1 MKNSK
6 TIISASLCLCLCFAS
21 CGKVEQI
28 IEEEAPVIEEE
39 TTDPVVAEEE
49 VWTLKVEAGEKGDAV
64 TKALSLN
71 DNGTIKSEWTQNDE
85 VVVHK
90 YLDNGQLTLVANIGT
105 LSAETSGAHTTFS
118 GSLTSVDGLSV
129 GSKLRLS
136 YPDYNTDYRG
146 QDGTLKYI
154 SDHCNF
160 SFAEVEI
167 TDLNTETHVIST
179 TNAAFKNCQAIWKMK
194 FKDANGDINV
204 TSVTIAAD
212 YIKNYTSG
220 SLVFVGQITITP
232 ATPTNEIWVAVS
244 SMNRDN
250 NYVIK
255 CVTDNSRKLSCVKKG
270 NLQAG
275 KYYTSTLTMTPLD
288 ANFITEINTVSDL
301 VQLSNEVSIGKT
313 YEGQTVTLKND
324 LNLSEIDNFQPI
336 GLSATLPFKGSFNG
350 NHKTISNLKI
360 TTESS
365 SANYTGL
372 FGYISGTA
380 TSVYDLTLAN
390 CTISSNNDN
399 KTGGIAGYAE
409 GAFTNCHVTGSVTG
423 QTSVGGIIGNASNNN
438 VSISGCTFH
447 GSVTAEKANGGNAGG
462 IVSLCGPKLVNCT
475 NYGTVTGTE
484 RAGGI
489 TSQTQNSAMDAITS
503 CINHGNVTGRTRV
516 GGIVGQATGAMGII
530 NCTNHGKVKS
540 NGKGWFSHNS
550 SSSENLYGSFTGGIV
565 GWNDHEGSETTIS
578 GCINNGA
585 VEAVDNYVGG
595 IIGWASL
602 TNSSTDNHDTYITIT
617 DCENNG
623 AVQSAKN
630 CVGGIVGATSVGRK
644 NAIIRI
650 LSCVNTESVTG
661 VNYVGGIAGQLNGTT
676 YDYSEISG
684 AGPSKNNLEN
694 NLNLGAVSAT
704 SYKGGIAGGR
714 HNDTY
719 GLFNYVSNYYTS
731 ASIVSGGVNGVDQ
744 EGAKGA
750 YKIAGASG
758 VSVTTTTTENVLHGG
773 VKYFVSG
780 KSVTV
785 TLSGGSSYS
794 AVDGA
799 SNPVALTGKG
809 GGSYTLTM
817 PAADVTISG
826 VNVNNWL

>member
-1 MKNSK
+1 
-6 TIISASLCLCLCFAS
+6 
-21 CGKVEQI
+21 
-28 IEEEAPVIEEE
+28 
-39 TTDPVVAEEE
+39 
-49 VWTLKVEAGEKGDAV
+49 
-64 TKALSLN
+64 
-71 DNGTIKSEWTQNDE
+71 
-85 VVVHK
+85 
-90 YLDNGQLTLVANIGT
+90 
-105 LSAETSGAHTTFS
+105 
-118 GSLTSVDGLSV
+118 
-129 GSKLRLS
+129 
-136 YPDYNTDYRG
+136 
-146 QDGTLKYI
+146 
-154 SDHCNF
+154 
-160 SFAEVEI
+160 
-167 TDLNTETHVIST
+167 
-179 TNAAFKNCQAIWKMK
+179 MK
-194 FKDANGDINV
+194 FQDADGDINV

-220 SLVFVGQITITP
+220 SLAFIGQITITP

-255 CVTDNSRKLSCVKKG
+255 CVTSDSRKLSCVKKG
-270 NLQAG
+270 NLQSG
-275 KYYTSTLTMTPLD
+275 KYYTSTLTMEPID

-313 YEGQTVTLKND
+313 YEGQTVTLNSNLD
-324 LNLSEIDNFQPI
+324 LSEIDNFQPI
-336 GLSATLPFKGSFNG
+336 GLTASLPFKGSFNG
-350 NHKTISNLKI
+350 NYKTISKLKI
-360 TTESS
+360 TTGSS

-380 TSVYDLTLAN
+380 TSVYDLTLTD
-390 CTISSNNDN
+390 CTITSSNDN
-399 KTGGIAGYAE
+399 KTGGIAGFSE
-409 GAFTNCHVTGSVTG
+409 GTFTNCHVTGSVTG

-489 TSQTQNSAMDAITS
+489 TSQTQNSAVDAITS
-503 CINHGNVTGRTRV
+503 CINYGDVTGRTRV

-617 DCENNG
+617 GCKNNG

-650 LSCVNTESVTG
+650 LSCVNTESVSG

-676 YDYSEISG
+676 YDYAGISG

-750 YKIAGASG
+750 YKIAGAGG
-758 VSVTTTTTENVLHGG
+758 VSVTPTTTEDVLHEG

-785 TLSGGSSYS
+785 TLSGGTSYS
-794 AVDGA
+794 AVDGS
-799 SNPVALTGKG
+799 SNTVALTPNG
-809 GGSYTLTM
+809 GDSYTLTM
-817 PAADVTISG
+817 PAADVTISA
-826 VNVNNWL
+826 N

>member
-6 TIISASLCLCLCFAS
+6 LIIPVLLSLSLGFAS
-21 CGKVEQI
+21 CNKVDEI
-28 IEEEAPVIEEE
+28 IEEETPN
-39 TTDPVVAEEE
+39 TVAEEE

-146 QDGTLKYI
+146 QDGTLQYI

-194 FKDANGDINV
+194 FQDANGDINV

-220 SLVFVGQITITP
+220 SLAFIGQITITP

-324 LNLSEIDNFQPI
+324 LDLSEIDNFQPI
-336 GLSATLPFKGSFNG
+336 GLTASLPFKGSFNG

-372 FGYISGTA
+372 FGYMAGASG
-380 TSVYDLTLAN
+380 SVYDLTLSECA
-390 CTISSNNDN
+390 ILSNNNN
-399 KTGGIAGYAE
+399 KTGGMAGYSE
-409 GAFTNCHVTGSVTG
+409 GSFTNCTVLSGSVTG
-423 QTSVGGIIGNASNNN
+423 KKDVAGIVSHISMYGSRSPISNCHFSGTVTATAGTAAGIINLTTVDVLN
-438 VSISGCTFH
+438 CTNT
-447 GSVTAEKANGGNAGG
+447 GTITATSYAGG
-462 IVSLCGPKLVNCT
+462 IVSSGNKVVKDCNNT
-475 NYGTVTGTE
+475 
-484 RAGGI
+484 
-489 TSQTQNSAMDAITS
+489 
-503 CINHGNVTGRTRV
+503 GNVTGGYAAGGIIGYASGGGKISSCSNSGNVRATNKANWDKTGGEGSYAGGIVGRFYDYTGTIDYCINEGQVSGDYDYV
-516 GGIVGQATGAMGII
+516 GGIVGYIFVNKMTLSNCENRGNVISPADCVGGVVGAAGVKDINTIVVVKDCLNSGTVTGRD
-530 NCTNHGKVKS
+530 K
-540 NGKGWFSHNS
+540 
-550 SSSENLYGSFTGGIV
+550 TGGI
-565 GWNDHEGSETTIS
+565 EGCLI
-578 GCINNGA
+578 
-585 VEAVDNYVGG
+585 
-595 IIGWASL
+595 
-602 TNSSTDNHDTYITIT
+602 
-617 DCENNG
+617 
-623 AVQSAKN
+623 
-630 CVGGIVGATSVGRK
+630 
-644 NAIIRI
+644 
-650 LSCVNTESVTG
+650 
-661 VNYVGGIAGQLNGTT
+661 GTT
-676 YDYSEISG
+676 SNYIESHPENTKSSIS
-684 AGPSKNNLEN
+684 LEG
-694 NLNLGAVSAT
+694 NLNVGAVSAT
-704 SYKGGIAGGR
+704 SGRGCIAGVIL
-714 HNDTY
+714 NPDYTT
-719 GLFNYVSNYYTS
+719 FNFDSNYYLSTS
-731 ASIVSGGVNGVDQ
+731 GIVGGLNGADQ

-750 YKIAGASG
+750 YKIIGATG
-758 VSVTTTTTENVLHGG
+758 VTVTPSTAEDLEHGG

-785 TLSGGSSYS
+785 TLSGGTSYS

-799 SNPVALTGKG
+799 SNPVALTDNG

-817 PAADVTISG
+817 PAADVTISA
-826 VNVNNWL
+826 N

>member
-49 VWTLKVEAGEKGDAV
+49 VVTLKVEAGEKGDAV

-105 LSAETSGAHTTFS
+105 LLAETGGEHTTFS
-118 GSLTSVDGLSV
+118 GSLTSVEGLSV

-146 QDGTLKYI
+146 QDGTLQYI

-194 FKDANGDINV
+194 FQDADGDINV

-220 SLVFVGQITITP
+220 SLAFIGQITITP

-255 CVTDNSRKLSCVKKG
+255 CVTSDSRKLSCVKKG
-270 NLQAG
+270 NLQSG
-275 KYYTSTLTMTPLD
+275 KYYTSTLTMEPID

-313 YEGQTVTLKND
+313 YEGQTVTLNSNLD
-324 LNLSEIDNFQPI
+324 LSEIDNFQPI
-336 GLSATLPFKGSFNG
+336 GLTASLPFKGSFNG

-360 TTESS
+360 ATESS

-372 FGYISGTA
+372 LGYMSGTSN
-380 TSVYDLTLAN
+380 SVYDLTLSECA
-390 CTISSNNDN
+390 ILSNNNN

-423 QTSVGGIIGNASNNN
+423 QTSVGGIIGNASNNI

-447 GSVTAEKANGGNAGG
+447 GTVTAEKANGGNAGG
-462 IVSLCGPKLVNCT
+462 IVSLCGPKLVRCN
-475 NYGTVTGTE
+475 
-484 RAGGI
+484 I
-489 TSQTQNSAMDAITS
+489 
-503 CINHGNVTGRTRV
+503 
-516 GGIVGQATGAMGII
+516 
-530 NCTNHGKVKS
+530 
-540 NGKGWFSHNS
+540 
-550 SSSENLYGSFTGGIV
+550 
-565 GWNDHEGSETTIS
+565 
-578 GCINNGA
+578 
-585 VEAVDNYVGG
+585 
-595 IIGWASL
+595 
-602 TNSSTDNHDTYITIT
+602 
-617 DCENNG
+617 
-623 AVQSAKN
+623 
-630 CVGGIVGATSVGRK
+630 
-644 NAIIRI
+644 
-650 LSCVNTESVTG
+650 
-661 VNYVGGIAGQLNGTT
+661 
-676 YDYSEISG
+676 
-684 AGPSKNNLEN
+684 
-694 NLNLGAVSAT
+694 
-704 SYKGGIAGGR
+704 
-714 HNDTY
+714 
-719 GLFNYVSNYYTS
+719 
-731 ASIVSGGVNGVDQ
+731 
-744 EGAKGA
+744 
-750 YKIAGASG
+750 
-758 VSVTTTTTENVLHGG
+758 
-773 VKYFVSG
+773 
-780 KSVTV
+780 
-785 TLSGGSSYS
+785 
-794 AVDGA
+794 
-799 SNPVALTGKG
+799 
-809 GGSYTLTM
+809 
-817 PAADVTISG
+817 
-826 VNVNNWL
+826 